1 MKKWLSILVVLT
13 IGAAL
18 LTAGCGGGGEDV
30 VTEEMVICYNVGTE
44 PQTLD
49 PALMTGIPESTILL
63 QMYDGLT
70 RLDAD
75 NNPQAAIAESWDIS
89 EDGTEFT
96 FHLREDAVWTNGD
109 PLTAADFEFSWK
121 RALGKLQV

>member
-1 MKKWLSILVVLT
+1 MGGIT
-13 IGAAL
+13 
-18 LTAGCGGGGEDV
+18 GCGGGGEEV
-30 VTEEMVICYNVGTE
+30 VTEEMVIRYNVGTE
-44 PQTLD
+44 PETLD
-49 PALMTGIPESTILL
+49 PALMTGIPESTMLL

-96 FHLREDAVWTNGD
+96 FHLREDAVWANGD